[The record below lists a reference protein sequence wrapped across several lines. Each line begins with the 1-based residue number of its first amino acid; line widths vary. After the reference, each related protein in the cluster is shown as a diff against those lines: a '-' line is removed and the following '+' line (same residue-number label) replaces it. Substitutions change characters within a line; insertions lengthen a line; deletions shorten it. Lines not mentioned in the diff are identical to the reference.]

1 MSKKEAL
8 NSILAVVL
16 GLIAGAILMF
26 IIGDNPAEGY
36 AYLYKGALI
45 NFKRFGD
52 TLATATP
59 LILTG
64 LSVGF
69 AFKTGLFNIGTPGQ
83 MLFGGFCA
91 TVIGLTYGAV
101 LPRVIL
107 LLVMIVAG
115 AIAGALWAFVPG
127 VLKAKFN
134 VNEVVSAIMMNWI
147 CYWIVYYAIPAYFK
161 GSTET
166 ESKSIVEAA
175 SLKTKWLTDL
185 FSGSYINLGIFIA
198 VIAVIV
204 IAFILNKTVLG
215 YELKAVGFNKS
226 AAEYAGM
233 SVNRNIVVSMMIAGA
248 LSGLAGVAQY
258 VGNAS
263 NMQIGVMPS
272 QGFDGIAV
280 SLLGANNP
288 VGILI
293 SALFFGVLYSGKGFM
308 NANTNIPPEIADT
321 IIATI
326 IYFAAISAAVPMIVN
341 AIKHRKAMAQAK
353 VAENNAVSSNTKPEE
368 NHDENK
374 EENKELEKDNI
385 ESGQNNIE
393 EPKETEDIDNKEEK

>member
-107 LLVMIVAG
+107 LIVMIVAG

-127 VLKAKFN
+127 ILKAKFN

-353 VAENNAVSSNTKPEE
+353 MAENNAVSSNTQPEE
-368 NHDENK
+368 NHD
-374 EENKELEKDNI
+374 ENKELEKDNI

-393 EPKETEDIDNKEEK
+393 ETKETEDIDNKEEK

>member
-36 AYLYKGALI
+36 MYLYKGALI
-45 NFKRFGD
+45 NLKRFGD

-107 LLVMIVAG
+107 LIVMIVAG

-127 VLKAKFN
+127 ILKAKFN

-353 VAENNAVSSNTKPEE
+353 VAENNAVSSNTKLEE
-368 NHDENK
+368 NHK
-374 EENKELEKDNI
+374 ENKELEKDNI

>member
-1 MSKKEAL
+1 MNKKESL

-26 IIGDNPAEGY
+26 AIGSNAVEGY
-36 AYLYKGALI
+36 SYLFRGALI
-45 NFKRFGD
+45 NIKRFGD

-91 TVIGLTYGAV
+91 TALGLTYGDTMSRP
-101 LPRVIL
+101 LL
-107 LLVMIVAG
+107 LLVMIIAGGLAG
-115 AIAGALWAFVPG
+115 AIWAFVPG
-127 VLKAKFN
+127 LLKSKFN
-134 VNEVVSAIMMNWI
+134 VNEVVSSIMMNWI
-147 CYWIVYYAIPAYFK
+147 CYWIIYYAVPAYFK
-161 GSTET
+161 GSSET
-166 ESKSIVEAA
+166 ESKGILAAA
-175 SLKTKWLTDL
+175 SLKTKWMTDL
-185 FSGSYINLGIFIA
+185 FNGSYINLGLLVA
-198 VIAVIV
+198 VAAVIV
-204 IAFILNKTVLG
+204 IWFILNKTVLG

-233 SVNRNIVVSMMIAGA
+233 SVNRNVVFSMMIAGC

-263 NMQIGVMPS
+263 NIQIGIMPS

-293 SALFFGVLYSGKGFM
+293 SALFFGILYSGKGFM
-308 NANTNIPPEIADT
+308 NANTSIPPEIADT

-341 AIKHRKAMAQAK
+341 AIKHRKAMAKAK
-353 VAENNAVSSNTKPEE
+353 ELNKNGSAAITQEE
-368 NHDENK
+368 INK
-374 EENKELEKDNI
+374 ESEL
-385 ESGQNNIE
+385 NNIE
-393 EPKETEDIDNKEEK
+393 KSNDNEKIDNKEDK